1 MKIKDISLS
10 FFILLSLLFSSF
22 AFYVGAE
29 DNNMKSIFLDSDQ
42 DGLSDEEERAYGTS
56 PTNPDTDSDGYSDG
70 TEVRSGYDPLK
81 KAPGDKLVG
90 FITEA
95 TISNDPTSKVLGD
108 SSEINMTDSVSQK
121 INELTAK
128 ATENNESVSLS
139 ELESLVNETM
149 TVKSISEDELPE
161 ISRADLNIKEQ
172 NYSKLSPEKAQA
184 KRKEDFLNY
193 IAAVTYIFSS
203 NSTQPLTSL
212 TDATSVIS
220 NITKT
225 ITTAINTQDVSG
237 LKDSMISQEK
247 IIEQLKAVEVPEDF
261 VDIHIKALRFA
272 LYSKQL
278 PSFIQ
283 PKADDPLGSI
293 NNLSKIEGF
302 FSFFATFTTEVQ
314 SKFTE
319 YGLSYDEDLQ
329 KKLKSYGIDAPKD
342 LSELES
348 LQETDTTTT
357 TETTTP

>member
-1 MKIKDISLS
+1 
-10 FFILLSLLFSSF
+10 
-22 AFYVGAE
+22 
-29 DNNMKSIFLDSDQ
+29 
-42 DGLSDEEERAYGTS
+42 
-56 PTNPDTDSDGYSDG
+56 
-70 TEVRSGYDPLK
+70 
-81 KAPGDKLVG
+81 
-90 FITEA
+90 
-95 TISNDPTSKVLGD
+95 
-108 SSEINMTDSVSQK
+108 
-121 INELTAK
+121 
-128 ATENNESVSLS
+128 
-139 ELESLVNETM
+139 M